1 MRAKYGE
8 KLRRF
13 LKEKTSVINIIDFG
27 GYPVFEATVDT
38 NIILLKKVIPISEHK
53 LIFVNVKNVN
63 GDLIGYIENN
73 KNTIYQNKLSD
84 NAWTLADDNILK
96 IKEKIEKIGTPL
108 EKWDVKIY
116 RGIITGFN
124 EAFIITTEKRK
135 EILDAC
141 GSEDERKRTEEIIKP
156 ILRGRD
162 IGRYYYKWAGLWV
175 IIVKFGFWKE
185 LIHYPAIE
193 NHLMQYEKQLKNRGQ
208 CRYSRVG
215 KINTSNDYSGQHHWL
230 ELDNNP
236 SDIYLKEFEKEK
248 IVWQRV
254 TKNPMFCYVEK
265 EILIQDS
272 MAFLFSDRVNYLLA
286 ILNSKVINIFFE
298 FIGHK
303 YGNTGF
309 LCSNQYVKRFPI
321 PLITKQ
327 NKNISKELESL
338 VNKILAIT
346 KDEDYLQNHTKEKEV
361 KEYERQIDQMV
372 YELYNLTEEEIN
384 IIETHSK

>member
-1 MRAKYGE
+1 
-8 KLRRF
+8 
-13 LKEKTSVINIIDFG
+13 
-27 GYPVFEATVDT
+27 
-38 NIILLKKVIPISEHK
+38 
-53 LIFVNVKNVN
+53 
-63 GDLIGYIENN
+63 
-73 KNTIYQNKLSD
+73 
-84 NAWTLADDNILK
+84 
-96 IKEKIEKIGTPL
+96 
-108 EKWDVKIY
+108 
-116 RGIITGFN
+116 
-124 EAFIITTEKRK
+124 
-135 EILDAC
+135 
-141 GSEDERKRTEEIIKP
+141 
-156 ILRGRD
+156 
-162 IGRYYYKWAGLWV
+162 
-175 IIVKFGFWKE
+175 
-185 LIHYPAIE
+185 
-193 NHLMQYEKQLKNRGQ
+193 
-208 CRYSRVG
+208 
-215 KINTSNDYSGQHHWL
+215 
-230 ELDNNP
+230 
-236 SDIYLKEFEKEK
+236 
-248 IVWQRV
+248 
-254 TKNPMFCYVEK
+254 MFCYVEK

-372 YELYNLTEEEIN
+372 YELYNLTEEEIK